1 MRFVI
6 TGSLGNVGKPLAAQ
20 LRDAGH
26 AVTVVS
32 SKSDR
37 TASIEAL
44 GASAAIGTVEDANFL
59 AGVFKGAD
67 GIFTMVPPHFGGH
80 DWKSHIGGIGRSYLK
95 SILASG
101 VKYVVNLSSIGAHM
115 REGCGPVSGLYRVEQ
130 ALNELPGVNVRH
142 LRAGFFYTNF
152 LNSVGLIRHQGIIS
166 GNYGKHARMVLA
178 HPTDIADAAAKE
190 LQGRFFQG
198 KGYSYVASDELT
210 TDQIA
215 SIIGRTIG
223 KPDLAWVDLTDKDAL
238 DGMIKAGLSEDVAR
252 NYVEMGTAIRSG
264 DMWSDYEAHRPVL
277 AGWRRFESFAEEE
290 FAAAYAAS

>member
-6 TGSLGNVGKPLAAQ
+6 TGSLGHVGKPLAAQ

-32 SKSDR
+32 SNADR
-37 TASIEAL
+37 TSAIESI
-44 GASAAIGTVEDANFL
+44 GANAAIGSVEDARFL
-59 AGVFKGAD
+59 AEVFRGAD
-67 GIFTMVPPHFGGH
+67 GLFTMVPPHFGGH
-80 DWKSHIGGIGRSYLK
+80 DWKSHIGGVGRTYLK
-95 SILASG
+95 AILASG

-115 REGCGPVSGLYRVEQ
+115 RDGCGPVSGLYRVEQ

-152 LNSVGLIRHQGIIS
+152 LNSVALIRHQGIIS
-166 GNYGKHARMVLA
+166 GNYGKHARMVLV

-190 LQGRFFQG
+190 LQGRFFLG

-215 SIIGRTIG
+215 SILGKAIG
-223 KPDLAWVDLTDKDAL
+223 KPELGWVDQPDKESFG
-238 DGMIKAGLSEDVAR
+238 GMVMAGLSEDVAR

-264 DMWSDYEAHRPVL
+264 DMWSDYDSHRPVL
-277 AGWRRFESFAEEE
+277 AGWRRFESFANEE
-290 FAAAYAAS
+290 FASAYATL